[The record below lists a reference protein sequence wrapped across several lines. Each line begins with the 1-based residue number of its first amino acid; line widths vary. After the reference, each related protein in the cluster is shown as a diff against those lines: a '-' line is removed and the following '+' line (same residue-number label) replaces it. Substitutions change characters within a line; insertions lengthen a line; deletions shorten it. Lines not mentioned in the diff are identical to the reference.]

1 MASNIHGLNHNSG
14 GSGNRGGGGFGGIPG
29 ANGGGSGD
37 QASCTD
43 KMKSGWEA
51 IPWFNK
57 FILSSCLVIYMI
69 SWVLP
74 QIIAIFILIPYFVM
88 NLQGK
93 FFNFLSINKLFNFY
107 LVWRIITG
115 TFVHTDLM
123 NLLFS
128 VISYIPSAI

>member
-1 MASNIHGLNHNSG
+1 MGNFKYKDKMASNIHGLNHNSG
-14 GSGNRGGGGFGGIPG
+14 GSGNRGGGGFGGVPG

-37 QASCTD
+37 QASCKE

-88 NLQGK
+88 NLQ
-93 FFNFLSINKLFNFY
+93 
-107 LVWRIITG
+107 VWRIITG